1 MTDTTIVS
9 ERNAALLDWYDTSS
23 RSLPWRTDR
32 DPYLTLVS
40 EAMLQQTQ
48 VERVIPK
55 FEQFIDTWPTVT
67 ALAQASTKD
76 LLTVWSGLG
85 YNSRALRVREAASV
99 IAADGWPTTIE
110 GLQALPGV
118 GPYTAAAIA
127 SIAFGHDVPA
137 VDTNLKR
144 VLSRWRGEPLSGSVL
159 DEVAFEAIGSP
170 AGSWNQGVMDI
181 GATICRPRNP
191 SCGVC
196 PVSLWCAD
204 PDVYVP
210 PAPQGSFKGSNR
222 ELRGALVRAGLAGED
237 LHTVG
242 RSLGRSDAA
251 IADTIASLRTEN
263 LIE

>member
-1 MTDTTIVS
+1 MTDSAVVS
-9 ERNAALLDWYDTSS
+9 ERNTALLSWYDTSS
-23 RSLPWRTDR
+23 RSLPWRTDG

-55 FEQFIDTWPTVT
+55 FEEFINTWPTIT
-67 ALAQASTKD
+67 ALSQASTKD
-76 LLTVWSGLG
+76 LLSMWSGLG
-85 YNSRALRVREAASV
+85 YNARALRVRDAASV
-99 IAADGWPTTIE
+99 IAADGWPTTIA

-159 DEVAFEAIGSP
+159 DEVAFEAVGSP
-170 AGSWNQGVMDI
+170 AGSWNQAVMDL
-181 GATICRPRNP
+181 GATMCRPRDPN
-191 SCGVC
+191 CGIC
-196 PVSLWCAD
+196 PVSAWCTD
-204 PDVYVP
+204 PEVYEP
-210 PAPQGSFKGSNR
+210 PAHQATFKGSRR
-222 ELRGALVRAGLAGED
+222 ELRGALVRAALSDGD
-237 LHTVG
+237 LHETG
-242 RSLGRSDAA
+242 RSLGRCD
-251 IADTIASLRTEN
+251 DEIASTIEDLRDEG